1 MHTKDHPN
9 PTSSSHSGFTLIEL
23 MIVIAIIGIL
33 AAIAIP
39 NYMSYVGRTQTM
51 EGFMV
56 TGGLRSEIAAWV
68 WEYKAFPD
76 AATVAATGN
85 IGKQADALDGKYV
98 QNNGVSVAPNT
109 GVITVNFDSGNI
121 AGKTLVLTPE
131 INLNTNE
138 QVIKWVCSGTVGTDK
153 LPISC
158 QD

>member
-1 MHTKDHPN
+1 MNNYYNKQV
-9 PTSSSHSGFTLIEL
+9 GFTLIEL

-51 EGFMV
+51 EGFIV
-56 TGGLRSEIAAWV
+56 TDGLRSEIGSWV
-68 WEYKAFPD
+68 WQYKAFPD

-85 IGKQADALDGKYV
+85 IGKQANALHGKYV
-98 QNNGVSVAPNT
+98 QNNGVSVAANT

>member
-1 MHTKDHPN
+1 MHTKDHSSLS
-9 PTSSSHSGFTLIEL
+9 SSSHSGFTLIEL

-33 AAIAIP
+33 AAIALP

-51 EGFMV
+51 EGFV
-56 TGGLRSEIAAWV
+56 VSDGLRSEIAAWV

-76 AATVAATGN
+76 AATVAVTGN
-85 IGKQADALDGKYV
+85 IGKQANALDGKYV
-98 QNNGVSVAPNT
+98 QNNGVSVAANT

-138 QVIKWVCSGTVGTDK
+138 QVIKWVCSGSVGTDK
-153 LPISC
+153 LPASC

>member
-1 MHTKDHPN
+1 MTPK
-9 PTSSSHSGFTLIEL
+9 TSYYSKIQTGFTLIEL
-23 MIVIAIIGIL
+23 MIVIAIISIL

-51 EGFMV
+51 EGFV
-56 TGGLRSEIAAWV
+56 VSDGLRSEIGSWV
-68 WEYKAFPD
+68 WQYKAFPD

-85 IGKQADALDGKYV
+85 IGKQANALDGKYV

-109 GVITVNFDSGNI
+109 GIITVNFDSGNI
-121 AGKTLVLTPE
+121 ADQTLVLTPE

-153 LPISC
+153 LPTSC

>member
-1 MHTKDHPN
+1 MHAIAYSS

-23 MIVIAIIGIL
+23 MIVVAIIGLL
-33 AAIAIP
+33 AAIALP
-39 NYMSYVGRTQTM
+39 NYMSYTARAQAV
-51 EGFMV
+51 EGFVV
-56 TGGLRSEIAAWV
+56 TDGLRSEIAAWV

-76 AATVAATGN
+76 AATVAVTGN
-85 IGKQADALDGKYV
+85 IGRQAKGLDGKYV

>member
-1 MHTKDHPN
+1 MHTKDHSSLS
-9 PTSSSHSGFTLIEL
+9 SSSHSGFTLIEL

-33 AAIAIP
+33 AAIALP

-51 EGFMV
+51 EGFV
-56 TGGLRSEIAAWV
+56 VSDGLRSEIAAWV

-85 IGKQADALDGKYV
+85 IGKQANALDGKYV

-138 QVIKWVCSGTVGTDK
+138 QVIKWVCSGSVGTDK
-153 LPISC
+153 LPTSC

>member
-1 MHTKDHPN
+1 MNNYYNKQV
-9 PTSSSHSGFTLIEL
+9 GFTLIEL

-51 EGFMV
+51 EGFIV
-56 TGGLRSEIAAWV
+56 TDGLRSEIGSWV
-68 WEYKAFPD
+68 WQYKAFPD

-85 IGKQADALDGKYV
+85 IGKQANALEGKYI
-98 QNNGVSVAPNT
+98 QTNGVSVAPNT
-109 GVITVNFDSGNI
+109 GIITVNFDSGNI

-138 QVIKWVCSGTVGTDK
+138 QVIKWVCSGTVGSDK
-153 LPISC
+153 LPASC

>member
-1 MHTKDHPN
+1 MHTKDHSS
-9 PTSSSHSGFTLIEL
+9 PTNSSQSGFTLIEL
-23 MIVIAIIGIL
+23 MIVVAIIGIL
-33 AAIAIP
+33 AAIALP
-39 NYMSYVGRTQTM
+39 NYISYVGRTQTM
-51 EGFMV
+51 EGFV
-56 TGGLRSEIAAWV
+56 VSDGLRSEIAAWL

-76 AATVAATGN
+76 AATVAAIGN
-85 IGKQADALDGKYV
+85 IGKQANALEGKYI
-98 QNNGVSVAPNT
+98 QTNGVSVAPNT

-153 LPISC
+153 LPTSC